1 MDWAKAIEINHV
13 ALTRIVAALLALLQ
27 LQGGGMATRVPHPVY
42 ALVVRVLHKAESA
55 VRRLIVVAARDLV
68 VQPSPSRPMP
78 QGIVRSRGDKRSDSR
93 RKSFQLFD
101 TRKRFS
107 DENEEDASDIRGPRI
122 RVVGDPDPRS
132 PLFLATLA
140 SQRSIG
146 LDGKVDACK
155 LGLRL
160 MAVKVALDSLPR
172 QAKRLVR
179 WRAKRALMKEP
190 SFTEPMRPGPPPG
203 HRKKPKDEI
212 DFVLKE
218 CHALAWDTLR
228 KDTS

>member
-27 LQGGGMATRVPHPVY
+27 LQGGGVATRVSHPVY

-55 VRRLIVVAARDLV
+55 VRRLIVVAARDMV
-68 VQPSPSRPMP
+68 VQLSPARPMP
-78 QGIVRSRGDKRSDSR
+78 QGIVRSREDKGFDSR

-107 DENEEDASDIRGPRI
+107 DDYDEDASDIRGPHI

-132 PLFLATLA
+132 PLFLAALA
-140 SQRSIG
+140 SHRAIG
-146 LDGKVDACK
+146 ADGKVDVGS
-155 LGLRL
+155 LGKRL

-190 SFTEPMRPGPPPG
+190 RFTEPMRPGPPPG
-203 HRKKPKDEI
+203 YRKKPRDEI

-218 CHALAWDTLR
+218 CHALARGALR

>member
-1 MDWAKAIEINHV
+1 MDWAKAIEINQV
-13 ALTRIVAALLALLQ
+13 ALSRIVAALVALLQ
-27 LQGGGMATRVPHPVY
+27 LQDGGVATRVSHPVY
-42 ALVVRVLHKAESA
+42 SLVVRVLLKAESA
-55 VRRLIVVAARDLV
+55 VRRLIVVAARDLA
-68 VQPSPSRPMP
+68 VQPSPARPMP

-107 DENEEDASDIRGPRI
+107 DENEEDASDVRGPRI

-146 LDGKVDACK
+146 LDGKVDAWK

-172 QAKRLVR
+172 QAKRLAR
-179 WRAKRALMKEP
+179 WRARRVLMNAPK
-190 SFTEPMRPGPPPG
+190 FIVPMRPGPPPG
-203 HRKKPKDEI
+203 YRKKPKDEI

-218 CHALAWDTLR
+218 CHALAWDALR
-228 KDTS
+228 QDTS